1 MFGSHYSG
9 REPPTKDP
17 PIESPRFEYH
27 GPESVV
33 YRAGDIYLHHLLAS
47 RHHQHIGAHTLPAA
61 AAVRAGMDARAVRN
75 FRNDI
80 EEKVWVGASPQLR
93 QVLGGA
99 HVKARV
105 KARVKAKTQAARAS
119 NANENLR
126 RLEIDL
132 M

>member
-1 MFGSHYSG
+1 MCWHRGTINTPGRTRYLLQQQYGQGWMHERFATFG
-9 REPPTKDP
+9 
-17 PIESPRFEYH
+17 
-27 GPESVV
+27 
-33 YRAGDIYLHHLLAS
+33 
-47 RHHQHIGAHTLPAA
+47 
-61 AAVRAGMDARAVRN
+61 
-75 FRNDI
+75 NDI

-99 HVKARV
+99 YVKARV